1 MKKLIAGLLAGI
13 TAISFAGCKVA
24 DGIDSIANVVT
35 STYYKVED
43 FFVGSYEA
51 VEDFFVGAY
60 EAVENQFIEWFFLKE
75 GETIEEA
82 KDRLNPNK

>member
-1 MKKLIAGLLAGI
+1 M
-13 TAISFAGCKVA
+13 A

-43 FFVGSYEA
+43 FFVGS
-51 VEDFFVGAY
+51 Y